1 MPCPVSAATF
11 STPTTQRL
19 ANRRCSDAATS
30 GRQRVPDRDGTKA
43 TTHEELDLLH

>member
-1 MPCPVSAATF
+1 MPCPVLAVTS

-30 GRQRVPDRDGTKA
+30 GRQRVPDRDGAKA
-43 TTHEELDLLH
+43 TTHEELNLIH